1 MELLL
6 GLVCDQ
12 ARQDAEGRLHVD
24 GQYLDLYAPG
34 FPAKHDL
41 TLVLVLEW
49 PRADQGRYSFAV
61 ELVAPSGRPSLR
73 GEGFTEVVATDV
85 SAPPAR
91 TTYIQPLSDVV
102 FPEPGA
108 YRFRVQVKGTWHDGP
123 VLYLWERPADADEPV
138 TA

>member
-12 ARQDAEGRLHVD
+12 ARQDADGRLHVD

-49 PRADQGRYSFAV
+49 PRADQGRFAFSV
-61 ELVAPSGRPSLR
+61 ELNAPSGSPSLR
-73 GEGFTEVVATDV
+73 GEGFTEVVATDP
-85 SAPPAR
+85 SGPRAR

-102 FPEPGA
+102 FPEPGT
-108 YRFRVQVKGTWHDGP
+108 YRFRVQVKGTWHEGP
-123 VLYLWERPADADEPV
+123 VLYLWQSPDAESV
-138 TA
+138 SA